1 LRRAWFTFG
10 VLCLSTVPA
19 SEVETVETPYVP
31 DEHEL
36 EIFVGGRVGYLE
48 VEDVDKGSPIVGF
61 VYGLQPH
68 RHLAFKGTLDYHSA
82 NFSREERRTF
92 ALTASVEVYPLSY
105 WLPVRPH
112 VLAGVGVYVSE
123 VRRFNEFGDVL
134 FDDTASDGGYH
145 AGIGLDIDCC
155 WLESGTRAIINL
167 EARWMFTQEEEGT
180 LEVRPDGVQ
189 YTAGVKFQF

>member
-105 WLPVRPH
+105 
-112 VLAGVGVYVSE
+112 
-123 VRRFNEFGDVL
+123 
-134 FDDTASDGGYH
+134 GYH